1 MHRPDTIIE
10 IHRER
15 VQDQTVGMFS
25 GDKYTQSVDG
35 AGYSATATLDLT
47 LDRVWFVLDSRQRL
61 WQEEAD
67 GETHDPLRHF
77 AIDLV
82 IFDSEIVIDSVTC
95 IPLVSLPPATVTI
108 PDGPRAGESREIAYN
123 EIPLFGRLTI
133 HDQLESHRL
142 EPGKQT
148 IALNFTSQ
156 DAPVLVAAPSADQH
170 AGWLFGPHIERR
182 EGGVT
187 VVGGQDPRISWELD
201 YAEAYWITHSIAGEL
216 MVNLEKMQHPGLSD
230 DEART
235 RVLDSLAAQIAEAV
249 RPQLEAMGDNGIQA
263 LLPSPVDVD
272 PEALDDSTAKQLDA
286 VVQRFDVGE
295 ATEESMVV
303 QLRTLRDLPP
313 GEELP
318 ASVLAEN
325 PRERAAL
332 AVTGWSILRQVR
344 DTVMNSFDLD
354 ESDFDPDAPCALA
367 GPKTISIGGQDRS
380 LDALDADIVPR
391 TGDGRLVVDGTV
403 SADTK
408 LYDFEAN
415 FKVTYEMDLGD
426 IPRDP
431 KEKELLREDVDS
443 IELLEQTL
451 SLAGQ
456 KKRTGHL
463 TTEEYE
469 AEVKRVSERFDQLP
483 RTVGVRPAQNSDPD
497 VNADFSLTAA
507 GKVATAAGAAAVVG
521 LLALPVTWV
530 AGAAGVGAAGAGGLL
545 TLAIA
550 QYITTVLT
558 IDWFGTGIGSRQV
571 KKSLNDQPE
580 GTSLP
585 PIGMPVDLDLNRQRL
600 AVYFRPVPA
609 KLWVDCVEADA
620 EDQAGDD
627 GDGIRVIGGRWPTD
641 GHPWRLSHDDAVL
654 FVDSDELQL
663 FVDPAGAGGDD
674 LPVGIDIEEDGRR
687 RLRVQS
693 DPDALRRLPQCS
705 RLAEDSGRE
714 PPTGH

>member
-1 MHRPDTIIE
+1 MA
-10 IHRER
+10 
-15 VQDQTVGMFS
+15 S
-25 GDKYTQSVDG
+25 
-35 AGYSATATLDLT
+35 
-47 LDRVWFVLDSRQRL
+47 
-61 WQEEAD
+61 
-67 GETHDPLRHF
+67 PL
-77 AIDLV
+77 
-82 IFDSEIVIDSVTC
+82 
-95 IPLVSLPPATVTI
+95 
-108 PDGPRAGESREIAYN
+108 
-123 EIPLFGRLTI
+123 
-133 HDQLESHRL
+133 
-142 EPGKQT
+142 
-148 IALNFTSQ
+148 
-156 DAPVLVAAPSADQH
+156 ADQH
-170 AGWLFGPHIERR
+170 VGRLFGPHIERR
-182 EGGVT
+182 ADGIT
-187 VVGGQDPRISWELD
+187 VLKGQDPRISWELD

-216 MVNLEKMQHPGLSD
+216 MVNLEKLQHPSLSD

-235 RVLDSLAAQIAEAV
+235 RVLDSLAAQIADAV

-263 LLPSPVDVD
+263 LLPSPVDVE
-272 PEALDDSTAKQLDA
+272 PEAQDDSTAKKLDA
-286 VVQRFDVGE
+286 VVQRFDVGD

-303 QLRTLRDLPP
+303 QLQTLRDLPP
-313 GEELP
+313 GEDLP

-344 DTVMNSFDLD
+344 DTVMNSFGLD

-391 TGDGRLVVDGTV
+391 TEDGRLVVDGTV

-408 LYDFEAN
+408 LYDFKAT
-415 FKVTYEMDLGD
+415 FKVTYDMGLGD

-431 KEKELLREDVDS
+431 KAKELLRDDVDT
-443 IELLEQTL
+443 IELLEETL
-451 SLAGQ
+451 SLAGA
-456 KKRTGHL
+456 KKRAGHL
-463 TTEEYE
+463 GTEEYE
-469 AEVKRVSERFDQLP
+469 AEVKRVRERFDRLP
-483 RTVGVRPAQNSDPD
+483 RTVGVRPAQNSEPD

-609 KLWVDCVEADA
+609 KLWIDCVEADA
-620 EDQAGDD
+620 DEDQAGD
-627 GDGIRVIGGRWPTD
+627 GEGVRVIGGRWPTD
-641 GHPWRLSHDDAVL
+641 GHPWRLSHHDAVL

-663 FVDPAGAGGDD
+663 LVDPASACGGE
-674 LPVGIDIEEDGRR
+674 LPVGVDTDVDGRR

-693 DPDALRRLPQCS
+693 DPETLRRLPQCS
-705 RLAEDSGRE
+705 LDAAKARKQDRR
-714 PPTGH
+714 

>member
-15 VQDQTVGMFS
+15 VQDQTAEMFS

-35 AGYSATATLDLT
+35 PGYSATATLDLT

-67 GETHDPLRHF
+67 GEARDPLRHF

-82 IFDSEIVIDSVTC
+82 IFDSKIVIDSVTC
-95 IPLVSLPPATVTI
+95 IPLVSLPPATITI

-133 HDQLESHRL
+133 HDQLEPHQI

-156 DAPVLVAAPSADQH
+156 DAPVLVATPSPDQY
-170 AGWLFGPHIERR
+170 AGWLFGADAERR
-182 EGGVT
+182 DDGVT
-187 VVGGQDPRISWELD
+187 VFAGQDPRISWELD

-216 MVNLEKMQHPGLSD
+216 MVNMEKLQHLGLSD
-230 DEART
+230 EEART
-235 RVLDSLAAQIAEAV
+235 RVLDSLAAQIADAV

-272 PEALDDSTAKQLDA
+272 GEAQDDSTVKKLDA
-286 VVQRFDVGE
+286 IVQRFDVGSSAIQ

-303 QLRTLRDLPP
+303 QLQTLRDLPA

-332 AVTGWSILRQVR
+332 ASTGWSILRQVR

-367 GPKTISIGGQDRS
+367 APTTISIGGQDRS

-391 TGDGRLVVDGTV
+391 TEDGKLVVDGTV
-403 SADTK
+403 SAETK
-408 LYDFEAN
+408 LYDFKAT
-415 FKVTYEMDLGD
+415 FKVTYDMGLGD

-431 KEKELLREDVDS
+431 KAKELVREDVDS
-443 IELLEQTL
+443 IELLERTL
-451 SLAGQ
+451 SLAGE
-456 KKRTGHL
+456 KKRAGHL
-463 TTEEYE
+463 STEEYE
-469 AEVKRVSERFDQLP
+469 SEVKRVRERFDRLP
-483 RTVGVRPAQNSDPD
+483 RTVGVRPAQNSEPD

-521 LLALPVTWV
+521 LLALPVTWI
-530 AGAAGVGAAGAGGLL
+530 AGAAGVGVAGAGGLL

-609 KLWVDCVEADA
+609 KLWIDCVEADA
-620 EDQAGDD
+620 DEGQSADADD
-627 GDGIRVIGGRWPTD
+627 IRVVGGRWPTD

-663 FVDPAGAGGDD
+663 LIDPAGGPE
-674 LPVGIDIEEDGRR
+674 LPIEVDSEEDGQR
-687 RLRVQS
+687 RLRVQG
-693 DPDALRRLPQCS
+693 DPDALRRLPHCS
-705 RLAEDSGRE
+705 SDPGKA
-714 PPTGH
+714 P

>member
-15 VQDQTVGMFS
+15 VQDQTAEMFS

-35 AGYSATATLDLT
+35 TGYSATATLDLT
-47 LDRVWFVLDSRQRL
+47 LDRVWFVFDASQRL

-67 GETHDPLRHF
+67 GERRDPLRHF

-82 IFDSEIVIDSVTC
+82 IFGSKIVIDSVTC
-95 IPLVSLPPATVTI
+95 IPLVSLPPATITI

-133 HDQLESHRL
+133 HDQLEPHKV
-142 EPGKQT
+142 EPRKET
-148 IALNFTSQ
+148 IALNFTTQ
-156 DAPVLVAAPSADQH
+156 DAPALVACPSADPH
-170 AGWLFGPHIERR
+170 TGWLFGPHVERR
-182 EGGVT
+182 PDGVT
-187 VVGGQDPRISWELD
+187 VFGGQDPRISWELD

-216 MVNLEKMQHPGLSD
+216 MVNLEKLQHPRISD

-235 RVLDSLAAQIAEAV
+235 RVLDSLATQIADAV
-249 RPQLEAMGDNGIQA
+249 RPQLEDMGDNGIQQ

-272 PEALDDSTAKQLDA
+272 PDAQDDSTFKALDA
-286 VVQRFDVGE
+286 VVQRFEVGQD
-295 ATEESMVV
+295 THESMVV
-303 QLRTLRDLPP
+303 QLQTLRDLPQ

-325 PRERAAL
+325 PHEKTAL
-332 AVTGWSILRQVR
+332 AVTGWSVLRQVR
-344 DTVMNSFDLD
+344 DTVMNSFGLD
-354 ESDFDPDAPCALA
+354 ESHFDAEAPCLLK
-367 GPKTISIGGQDRS
+367 GPTTINIGGQDRS

-391 TGDGRLVVDGTV
+391 TEDGRLVVDGTV
-403 SADTK
+403 SAETK
-408 LYDFEAN
+408 LYDFNAT
-415 FKVTYEMDLGD
+415 FKVTYEMGLDD

-431 KEKELLREDVDS
+431 KGKELQRPNLDT
-443 IELLEQTL
+443 IEILQETL
-451 SLAGQ
+451 NAAGH
-456 KKRTGHL
+456 KKRAGRITN
-463 TTEEYE
+463 EEYE
-469 AEVKRVSERFDQLP
+469 ATVKEVSERFDRLP
-483 RTVGVRPAQNSDPD
+483 RTVGVRPAQNPPEPD
-497 VNADFSLTAA
+497 VNADFSLTAG

-571 KKSLNDQPE
+571 KKSLNDHPE

-585 PIGMPVDLDLNRQRL
+585 PIGMPVEVDLNRQRL

-609 KLWVDCVEADA
+609 KLWVGCVVPEAA
-620 EDQAGDD
+620 D
-627 GDGIRVIGGRWPTD
+627 GEERGRDGVRLIGGQWPTD
-641 GHPWRLSHDDAVL
+641 RHPWKLSHDDAVL
-654 FVDSDELQL
+654 YVDSDELQL
-663 FVDPAGAGGDD
+663 LVDGSE
-674 LPVGIDIEEDGRR
+674 LPIGVSTDGDGRR

-693 DPDALRRLPQCS
+693 DPEALQRLPECRTS
-705 RLAEDSGRE
+705 D
-714 PPTGH
+714 